1 MTARETRTDD
11 GCRDVMSAI
20 PVYVWSALPDGTVD
34 YVNPQWEAYTG
45 LPATA
50 AFGWNWQSVIHPEDV
65 GAYTRAWR
73 SSLQSQMLLEHEIRV
88 RRHDGTYRWWMIR
101 CTPAFN
107 SLAEVVKWY
116 GAGFDVDDSKRAQ
129 EELRRRDEILRERIE
144 KELRE
149 TIDAIPV
156 LCGTMSSDGNV
167 DFFNRP
173 TLEYYGLTAE
183 QMVGFNWQNVVHPD
197 DLPSLMAAHLEFFPA
212 GRAFDSETRCRRAD
226 GEYRWLLHRI
236 VPRYDEHG
244 KIVKWYGI
252 SFDIEDRK
260 RAEEALLEQR
270 VLERTRIA
278 RELHDTLL
286 QNFQATLL
294 MMGSA
299 TNLLDAGP
307 IKERVE
313 LALEKADRAISE
325 GRDAIQGLRLSAERP
340 DDLIRSLHALGEGL
354 VAAQGH
360 HESPAFHVEVSGL
373 PIFLCPAVSHE
384 VFRIGS
390 EAIRNAF
397 RHAHASHIHVHFRY
411 SAADFSLAVID
422 DGTGI
427 EPSVLTNG
435 RGEGHFGLA
444 VMRERSIIVNGELTA
459 SSEVTV
465 GTKIELKI
473 LAAHAYG
480 TS

>member
-1 MTARETRTDD
+1 MQCFALIDGVYDISMTARETRTDD
-11 GCRDVMSAI
+11 GCRDVMSAV

-34 YVNPQWEAYTG
+34 YVNPQWEEYTG

-50 AFGWNWQSVIHPEDV
+50 AFGWKWQSVIHPEDV
-65 GAYTRAWR
+65 GAYTSAWR
-73 SSLQSQMLLEHEIRV
+73 SSLQSQKLLEHEIRV
-88 RRHDGTYRWWMIR
+88 RRPDGIYRWWMIR

-197 DLPSLMAAHLEFFPA
+197 DLPSLMVAHLEFFPA

-294 MMGSA
+294 M
-299 TNLLDAGP
+299 
-307 IKERVE
+307 
-313 LALEKADRAISE
+313 ISSSNC
-325 GRDAIQGLRLSAERP
+325 RN
-340 DDLIRSLHALGEGL
+340 
-354 VAAQGH
+354 
-360 HESPAFHVEVSGL
+360 
-373 PIFLCPAVSHE
+373 
-384 VFRIGS
+384 RIS
-390 EAIRNAF
+390 N
-397 RHAHASHIHVHFRY
+397 
-411 SAADFSLAVID
+411 D
-422 DGTGI
+422 
-427 EPSVLTNG
+427 
-435 RGEGHFGLA
+435 
-444 VMRERSIIVNGELTA
+444 
-459 SSEVTV
+459 
-465 GTKIELKI
+465 
-473 LAAHAYG
+473 
-480 TS
+480 